1 MKDLLLHNWH
11 LKLVS
16 LALATALWAA
26 VARQPSS
33 EIGFSVS
40 LEYQN
45 FPDRTAVLGDLTDR
59 VEVRLRGSASLLR
72 TLTAQDVY
80 LPLDVEG
87 FKVGQEKVVSLRPD
101 MVHAPFGVDV
111 VRVYPSQV
119 TVMIAPIIIKRIKIE
134 PKISGRLEPGF
145 SVEKTVVTPD
155 TLELEGPENRL
166 SALGTISSTVIDVE
180 GKRSTFRQT
189 VDLDISDPVIRV
201 VNPRP
206 VSVEVVIRRSN
217 P

>member
-16 LALATALWAA
+16 LVLATALWAA
-26 VARQPSS
+26 VARRPSS

-59 VEVRLRGSASLLR
+59 VEVRLRGSSSLLR
-72 TLTAQDVY
+72 TLTPQDVY
-80 LPLDVEG
+80 LPIDVEG
-87 FKVGQEKVVSLRPD
+87 FKVGEDKVVSLRPD
-101 MVHAPFGVDV
+101 MVHAPFGVEV

-119 TVMIAPIIIKRIKIE
+119 TVMIAPITTKRIKIE
-134 PKISGRLEPGF
+134 PKLSGRPEAGF
-145 SVEKTVVTPD
+145 SVEKTIVTPA

-166 SALGTISSTVIDVE
+166 NSLDTIPSTAIDLD
-180 GKRSTFRQT
+180 GRRSTFRQS
-189 VDLDISDPVIRV
+189 VDLDISDPVIRI
-201 VNPRP
+201 VNPGP
-206 VSVEVVIRRSN
+206 ISVEVVLRRSQ
-217 P
+217 

>member
-11 LKLVS
+11 LKIVS
-16 LALATALWAA
+16 LVLATALWAA

-59 VEVRLRGSASLLR
+59 VEVRLRGSSSLLR

-119 TVMIAPIIIKRIKIE
+119 TVMIAPIITKRVKIE
-134 PKISGRLEPGF
+134 PKISGHLQPGF
-145 SVEKTVVTPD
+145 AVEKTVVTPD

-166 SALGTISSTVIDVE
+166 ASLDTISSTVIDVE
-180 GKRSTFRQT
+180 DKRSTFRQT

-206 VSVEVVIRRSN
+206 VNVEVVIRRSN

>member
-16 LALATALWAA
+16 MVLATALWAA
-26 VARQPSS
+26 VARRPSS

-45 FPDRTAVLGDLTDR
+45 IPPRSVVLGDLTDR
-59 VEVRLRGSASLLR
+59 VEVRLRGSSSLLR
-72 TLTAQDVY
+72 TLTAQDVF
-80 LPLDVEG
+80 LPVDVQD
-87 FKVGQEKVVSLRPD
+87 FNVGQEKIVSLRPD
-101 MVHAPFGVDV
+101 MVHAPFGVEV

-119 TVMIAPIIIKRIKIE
+119 TVVIAPITTKRLKIE
-134 PKISGRLEPGF
+134 PTISGRPDAGF
-145 SVEKTVVTPD
+145 VVEKTIVTPD

-166 SALGTISSTVIDVE
+166 SSLDKISSTVIELE
-180 GKRSTFRQT
+180 GKRSSFRQS
-189 VDLDISDPVIRV
+189 VDLDISDPVIRIV
-201 VNPRP
+201 DPRP
-206 VSVEVVIRRSN
+206 VTVEVVIRRTT